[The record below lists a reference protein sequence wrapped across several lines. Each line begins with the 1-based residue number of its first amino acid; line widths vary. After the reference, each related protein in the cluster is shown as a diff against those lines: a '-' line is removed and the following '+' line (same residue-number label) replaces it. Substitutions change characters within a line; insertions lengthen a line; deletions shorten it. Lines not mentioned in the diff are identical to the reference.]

1 MEANRLALA
10 RDEQDVLVAGRVKD
24 ADELVVLTE
33 PDRNDP
39 FALERRVVLLEA
51 RLLHDAVLRREHE
64 VLRLVEVAG
73 RDDGADLLTLSKRQQ
88 VHRGTTL
95 RLARA
100 ERQLVHLEPVHLADR
115 GEEEQVVVG
124 RRDEEV
130 LDVVVVLQVHP
141 HDADA
146 AAPLLTVGGDR

>member
-88 VHRGTTL
+88 VHCGTTL

-100 ERQLVHLEPVHLADR
+100 E
-115 GEEEQVVVG
+115 
-124 RRDEEV
+124 
-130 LDVVVVLQVHP
+130 
-141 HDADA
+141 
-146 AAPLLTVGGDR
+146 